1 VFRHRTLSYQRRQ
14 NKARCRPKP
23 DQFASEEASDV
34 TGCTVAVAGG
44 NLSIFSDPARE
55 RTLSRDLDA
64 EGRWDAED
72 IADSWEALTEGFETT
87 RLNPGY

>member
-1 VFRHRTLSYQRRQ
+1 
-14 NKARCRPKP
+14 
-23 DQFASEEASDV
+23 V

-44 NLSIFSDPARE
+44 NIFIVSDPARE

-72 IADSWEALTEGFETT
+72 IADSWEALTKGFKAI